1 MAELLLHHVTILA
14 EYNQNILE
22 WTRNY
27 IRCKNGQLQ
36 VGRQGVRRKSSKFN
50 TSDLYKPSDYSR
62 SRMLGRAVFDKGGEG
77 IYFNSVRHAGSKCF
91 ALFYPDLISDVIQ
104 ASHYAYKWDGKRL
117 QLF

>member
-104 ASHYAYKWDGKRL
+104 ASHYNYKWDGKRL